1 MIAQRAVQSSEA
13 DREELRLSQFARHGL
28 QSGDLSDARREF
40 RVPLTH
46 GGLEQLC
53 RGLAPLQSLLQFRD
67 PMIPEDGSGIGEA
80 QLLLQMG
87 HPGAEA
93 VDPLHEQQTQ

>member
-1 MIAQRAVQSSEA
+1 M
-13 DREELRLSQFARHGL
+13 LSQFARHGL

-67 PMIPEDGSGIGEA
+67 AMIPEDGSGIGEA
-80 QLLLQMG
+80 QLLLQMV